1 MVKDWEFVRS
11 YTLKDGYLFLALMAD
26 GGIYEFEP
34 LGGSKAAAP
43 NSRVASTGP
52 IEYECMGAGAGND
65 TIMATFYKTAP
76 ALVLVERAN
85 RTRPAFQVPAASG
98 AKYEG
103 QDLMFWDARGE
114 ALLTWSAVELKCKRR

>member
-1 MVKDWEFVRS
+1 
-11 YTLKDGYLFLALMAD
+11 MAD

-34 LGGSKAAAP
+34 IGESKAAAP
-43 NSRVASTGP
+43 NSQVASIGP
-52 IEYECMGAGAGND
+52 FEYDCARAGAGND
-65 TIMATFYKTAP
+65 TIVATFYKTTP

-103 QDLMFWDARGE
+103 QDLMFWDAHGE
-114 ALLTWSAVELKCKRR
+114 ARVTWSSFELKCRRR